1 MDPWSRLQAELDAW
15 AEASIEAT
23 LWWRDDD
30 AFDDTSAL
38 RTLLALTDG
47 LPVSLAVVPEPA
59 VDRLAERLSY
69 HSDITVLQ
77 HGFAHRNH
85 APAEEKKTEYGRNRL
100 GSEVSVEIMRGKDRL
115 RYLFPKSIRPIFVP
129 PWNRMDDRHFPLLSA
144 HGFEALSTFGPAK
157 PNIELQQINTH
168 IDIIDWRGTRG
179 FVGEAVALVIL
190 CDHLS
195 KWRDSE
201 DHTNRAIG
209 LMTHHLD
216 HDKETWRFLERL
228 IEVTSHHPACNW
240 VAVEM
245 LLEQI

>member
-1 MDPWSRLQAELDAW
+1 MRRIEANVDPWSRLQAELDAW

-59 VDRLAERLSY
+59 VDRLAERLSH

-85 APAEEKKTEYGRNRL
+85 APAEEKKTEYGRHRL

-115 RYLFPKSIRPIFVP
+115 RYLFPKSIRSIFVP
-129 PWNRMDDRHFPLLSA
+129 PWNRMDDRHIPLLSA
-144 HGFEALSTFGPAK
+144 HGFQRFQPSALQ
-157 PNIELQQINTH
+157 NQISN
-168 IDIIDWRGTRG
+168 
-179 FVGEAVALVIL
+179 
-190 CDHLS
+190 
-195 KWRDSE
+195 
-201 DHTNRAIG
+201 
-209 LMTHHLD
+209 
-216 HDKETWRFLERL
+216 
-228 IEVTSHHPACNW
+228 CNKS
-240 VAVEM
+240 
-245 LLEQI
+245 IRISI